1 MHYNYTE
8 EEKVFLH
15 ISHSLLEEGYDVD
28 EIVEFW
34 ISEDDEH
41 IESVLGSVSLSE
53 TVDMQNDKL
62 VDICEKAAAAG
73 GILKWLRSSASK
85 IRAGL
90 KGAKPMQGPAQ
101 TTKVLP
107 GTASKTANTTTK
119 VVQAVKSIPGKI
131 KNLPR
136 GVKVGAAVV
145 TAGLG
150 AGLLTPPPPGDVA
163 SSDSDENKGQQA
175 GTSTGTSPGTTS
187 PGGPGEDEKNK
198 KDEKPTGINKPGK
211 YWWQTYERRPNL
223 DQSVALRD
231 YRNIRAHV
239 EMVAD
244 YLISEGHADTFE
256 EAEYIMNQ
264 LDEDYINYI
273 LEAGEGRVNLT
284 YPAGHPKYGQ
294 PLKVDGKPMSVSKR
308 TAEWNSKMNRYKE
321 QNPAGYKKAKSMMS
335 PYGWTEPPAGY
346 TPPDWM

>member
-1 MHYNYTE
+1 MYYNYTE

-41 IESVLGSVSLSE
+41 IESILGSISLTE
-53 TVDMQNDKL
+53 TIDMQNDKL
-62 VDICEKAAAAG
+62 IDICERASAAKS
-73 GILKWLRSSASK
+73 ILNWLKSSASK
-85 IRAGL
+85 IKAGL
-90 KGAKPMQGPAQ
+90 KGTKPLQGPAQ

-107 GTASKTANTTTK
+107 GTASKTANVVTK
-119 VVQAVKSIPGKI
+119 VGQKV

-136 GVKVGAAVV
+136 SAKIGAAVV
-145 TAGLG
+145 TGGLA

-163 SSDSDENKGQQA
+163 SSTSDSEAPSDTP
-175 GTSTGTSPGTTS
+175 GTSGTPGT
-187 PGGPGEDEKNK
+187 PGEPN
-198 KDEKPTGINKPGK
+198 KDEKDKDKDKPTPGINRPGR

-231 YRNIRAHV
+231 YRNIIVHV

-264 LDEDYINYI
+264 LDEDYINHI
-273 LEAGEGRVNLT
+273 LNTIG
-284 YPAGHPKYGQ
+284 
-294 PLKVDGKPMSVSKR
+294 
-308 TAEWNSKMNRYKE
+308 
-321 QNPAGYKKAKSMMS
+321 
-335 PYGWTEPPAGY
+335 
-346 TPPDWM
+346 